1 MAQSFSVKAVLQ
13 AIDEN
18 FTSTT
23 EKAMQTMN
31 KLGAT
36 SNSVSSSVARNGSG
50 MFGTFKSVAGGMG
63 LVAVAS
69 KAFDVVKGSVGAA
82 VSRID
87 TLNNSNRTFAN
98 MGFSA
103 NQTKSAMNGLQSS
116 IKGLPTSLD
125 SAVKG
130 VQMISA
136 STGNLG
142 KSQKVWSALNDS
154 IIGFGGSTADVSNA
168 TIQLSQAFANGKIDG
183 MTWISM
189 MNSNMGPVLNAIAK
203 KLGMTTGQLKDG
215 LASGKISTN
224 QFMDAL
230 ISLDKN
236 GGGGL
241 KSLHQIAMDSTAGI
255 GTAMENMKTAV
266 VRGVGKAILA
276 FSNFSKDV
284 TGMSI
289 AEIITNIGNV
299 AEQSLNKIGP
309 ALKSIEPI
317 FKGFFD
323 FINQNKDW
331 LGPLAVSVVTF
342 IGAFKGVQAVFNTV
356 NTGKALIGI
365 AKGSSA
371 ASSALKILAKDSK
384 VAAAAQAVLNAV
396 AELNPYVLIATVIIA
411 VGAALVWFFT
421 QTKTGQKLWQGFT
434 QFLSNAWQGLVS
446 IAQSVWSA
454 IVNTFTTVVGKV
466 KSVWGSITSFFSSL
480 WQGIVSV
487 AQSVWGSIVSVF
499 TTAWNG
505 FIQAV
510 SPIIDAF
517 KNLWNSL
524 TEFFTVLWQGIV
536 SVAKTIW
543 SGLSAFFSTI
553 WQGIVAVATPI
564 WNGLV
569 AVITTVWNVIKTVVQ
584 TGINVISTVIQSVM
598 TVIQAIWS
606 AVWNVISTVAQ
617 TVWNMITTAVQ
628 TEMTMISSIIQATL
642 TIIQTVWSTIWNVI
656 VTVVQTVWNMV
667 VTVISTA
674 INIVAGIIQA
684 ITQAIQGNW
693 LAVWNTIVSIAT
705 TVWNGIKSVVSAG
718 INGVKSVITTVM
730 NGLKSV
736 ISTVWNTIKSI
747 FNAGVNFIK
756 SVVHIDLGAQ
766 GRAIMNSFL
775 NGLRSAWEA
784 VKSFVGGI
792 GSWIKKHKGP
802 ISYDRKLLI
811 PAGVAIMTGFNKGL
825 QDQFSTVQK
834 GVSNMAGA
842 VSDAVSSNLETITVP
857 SPNTRDFMNTMNA
870 LQSANQN
877 LYRQHSVGFGGTFS
891 DNLTIDSP
899 TMAQENNSLLRKLAD
914 KQQDIY
920 LDGDVLVGST
930 YDRYDNRLGNRVNLK
945 GRWS

>member
-23 EKAMQTMN
+23 NKAMQMMN

-36 SNSVSSSVARNGSG
+36 SDSVSNKVAKGGNTTTS
-50 MFGTFKSVAGGMG
+50 TFKSVASAIGVMSLGTAALGAISNGISDVYKG
-63 LVAVAS
+63 LSETSATWQTFNGNMAYIGKSSGEIAKVRGELTKFAQQTIYSAS
-69 KAFDVVKGSVGAA
+69 DMASTYSQLAA
-82 VSRID
+82 V
-87 TLNNSNRTFAN
+87 
-98 MGFSA
+98 G
-103 NQTKSAMNGLQSS
+103 TKNTTKL
-116 IKGLPTSLD
+116 
-125 SAVKG
+125 VK
-130 VQMISA
+130 
-136 STGNLG
+136 
-142 KSQKVWSALNDS
+142 
-154 IIGFGGSTADVSNA
+154 GFGGLAAASENPQQAMKTLSEQATQMAAKPMVQWQDFRLMLEQTPAGIAAVAKTMGMSTSELIKNVQD
-168 TIQLSQAFANGKIDG
+168 GKVKTEDFF
-183 MTWISM
+183 
-189 MNSNMGPVLNAIAK
+189 NAIAK
-203 KLGMTTGQLKDG
+203 AG
-215 LASGKISTN
+215 TN
-224 QFMDAL
+224 A
-230 ISLDKN
+230 
-236 GGGGL
+236 
-241 KSLHQIAMDSTAGI
+241 
-255 GTAMENMKTAV
+255 
-266 VRGVGKAILA
+266 
-276 FSNFSKDV
+276 NFSKMATQYKTVGQAMDGLKE
-284 TGMSI
+284 T
-289 AEIITNIGNV
+289 ATN
-299 AEQSLNKIGP
+299 ALLPTFDKIGSYGIKAISGIINYLDGINP
-309 ALKSIEPI
+309 QALAQSIGSAVDSVI
-317 FKGFFD
+317 NVLSTVFN

-342 IGAFKGVQAVFNTV
+342 IGAFKGVQA
-356 NTGKALIGI
+356 
-365 AKGSSA
+365 A
-371 ASSALKILAKDSK
+371 ASGISSLITGFQNLQAFVQIVAGAKNSLSAFFTLLG
-384 VAAAAQAVLNAV
+384 
-396 AELNPYVLIATVIIA
+396 LNPWVVLIAGIA
-411 VGAALVWFFT
+411 AVVAGLVWFFT

-446 IAQSVWSA
+446 IAQSVWST

-487 AQSVWGSIVSVF
+487 ARSVWGSIVSVF

-564 WNGLV
+564 WNSLV

-628 TEMTMISSIIQATL
+628 TGITMISSIIQATL
-642 TIIQTVWSTIWNVI
+642 TIIQTIWSTIWNVI

-674 INIVAGIIQA
+674 INVVAGIIQA
-684 ITQAIQGNW
+684 VTQAIQGNW
-693 LAVWNTIVSIAT
+693 SAVWNTIVSVAT

-766 GRAIMNSFL
+766 GRAIMDSFL
-775 NGLRSAWEA
+775 NGLKSAWEA

-811 PAGVAIMTGFNKGL
+811 PAGIAIMTGFNKGL
-825 QDQFSTVQK
+825 QDQFETVKK
-834 GVSNMAGA
+834 GISNMAGA

-857 SPNTRDFMNTMNA
+857 RPDTRDFMNTMNA

-899 TMAQENNSLLRKLAD
+899 TMAQENNNLLRKLAD

>member
-23 EKAMQTMN
+23 NKAMQMMN

-36 SNSVSSSVARNGSG
+36 SDSVSNKVAKGGNTTTS
-50 MFGTFKSVAGGMG
+50 TFKSVASAIGVMSLGTAALGAISNGISDVYKG
-63 LVAVAS
+63 LSETSATWQTFNGNMAYIGKSSGEIAKVRSELTKFAQQTIYSAS
-69 KAFDVVKGSVGAA
+69 DMASTYSQLAA
-82 VSRID
+82 V
-87 TLNNSNRTFAN
+87 
-98 MGFSA
+98 G
-103 NQTKSAMNGLQSS
+103 TKNTTKL
-116 IKGLPTSLD
+116 
-125 SAVKG
+125 VK
-130 VQMISA
+130 
-136 STGNLG
+136 
-142 KSQKVWSALNDS
+142 
-154 IIGFGGSTADVSNA
+154 GFGGLAAASENPQQAMKTLSEQATQMAAKPMVQWQDFRLMLEQTPAGIAAVAKTMGMSTSELIKNVQD
-168 TIQLSQAFANGKIDG
+168 GKVKTEDFF
-183 MTWISM
+183 
-189 MNSNMGPVLNAIAK
+189 NAIAK
-203 KLGMTTGQLKDG
+203 AG
-215 LASGKISTN
+215 TN
-224 QFMDAL
+224 A
-230 ISLDKN
+230 
-236 GGGGL
+236 
-241 KSLHQIAMDSTAGI
+241 
-255 GTAMENMKTAV
+255 
-266 VRGVGKAILA
+266 
-276 FSNFSKDV
+276 NFSKMATQYKTVGQAMDGLKE
-284 TGMSI
+284 T
-289 AEIITNIGNV
+289 ATN
-299 AEQSLNKIGP
+299 ALLPTFDKIGSYGIKAISGIINYLDGINP
-309 ALKSIEPI
+309 QALAQSIGSAVDSVI
-317 FKGFFD
+317 NVLSTVFN

-342 IGAFKGVQAVFNTV
+342 IGAFKGVQA
-356 NTGKALIGI
+356 
-365 AKGSSA
+365 A
-371 ASSALKILAKDSK
+371 ASGISSLITGFQNLQAFVQL
-384 VAAAAQAVLNAV
+384 VAG
-396 AELNPYVLIATVIIA
+396 AENSIKAFFTLLGLNPWVVLIAGIA
-411 VGAALVWFFT
+411 AVVAGLVWFFT

-434 QFLSNAWQGLVS
+434 QFLSNAWQSLVS

-454 IVNTFTTVVGKV
+454 IASAFTTVVEVIKG
-466 KSVWGSITSFFSSL
+466 VWSGITGFFSGL
-480 WQGIVSV
+480 WQGIVSI
-487 AQSVWGSIVSVF
+487 ATTVWNSFI
-499 TTAWNG
+499 TA
-505 FIQAV
+505 I
-510 SPIIDAF
+510 SPIVEAF
-517 KNLWNSL
+517 KTLWSSL
-524 TEFFTVLWQGIV
+524 TD
-536 SVAKTIW
+536 
-543 SGLSAFFSTI
+543 FFSTL
-553 WQGIVAVATPI
+553 WQGIVAVAKPI

-584 TGINVISTVIQSVM
+584 AGINVISTVIQSVM

-628 TEMTMISSIIQATL
+628 TGITMISSIIQATL

-674 INIVAGIIQA
+674 INVVAGIIQA

-693 LAVWNTIVSIAT
+693 SAVWNTIVSIAT

-784 VKSFVGGI
+784 VKSFVSGI
-792 GSWIKKHKGP
+792 GSWIKAHKGP

-811 PAGVAIMTGFNKGL
+811 PAGIAIMTGFNKGL

-834 GVSNMAGA
+834 GVSNMASA

-857 SPNTRDFMNTMNA
+857 SPNTRGFMNTMNA

-899 TMAQENNSLLRKLAD
+899 TMAQENNSLLRKLAN

-920 LDGDVLVGST
+920 LDGNVLVGGT
-930 YDRYDNRLGNRVNLK
+930 YDRYNHAFGNGVNLQ
-945 GRWS
+945 GRWN

>member
-23 EKAMQTMN
+23 NKAMQMMN

-36 SNSVSSSVARNGSG
+36 SDSVSNKVAKGGNTTTS
-50 MFGTFKSVAGGMG
+50 TFKSVASAIGVMSLGTTALGAISNGISDVYKG
-63 LVAVAS
+63 LSETSATWQTFNGNMAYIGKSSGEISKVRGELTKFAQQTIYSAS
-69 KAFDVVKGSVGAA
+69 DMASTYSQLAA
-82 VSRID
+82 V
-87 TLNNSNRTFAN
+87 
-98 MGFSA
+98 G
-103 NQTKSAMNGLQSS
+103 TKNTTKL
-116 IKGLPTSLD
+116 
-125 SAVKG
+125 VK
-130 VQMISA
+130 
-136 STGNLG
+136 
-142 KSQKVWSALNDS
+142 
-154 IIGFGGSTADVSNA
+154 GFGGLAAASENPQQAMKTLSEQATQMAAKPMVQWQDFRLMLEQTPAGIAAVAKTMGMSTSELIKNVQD
-168 TIQLSQAFANGKIDG
+168 GKVKTEDFF
-183 MTWISM
+183 
-189 MNSNMGPVLNAIAK
+189 NAIAK
-203 KLGMTTGQLKDG
+203 AG
-215 LASGKISTN
+215 TN
-224 QFMDAL
+224 A
-230 ISLDKN
+230 
-236 GGGGL
+236 
-241 KSLHQIAMDSTAGI
+241 
-255 GTAMENMKTAV
+255 
-266 VRGVGKAILA
+266 
-276 FSNFSKDV
+276 NFSKMATQYKTVGQAMDGLKE
-284 TGMSI
+284 T
-289 AEIITNIGNV
+289 ATNT
-299 AEQSLNKIGP
+299 LLPTFDKIGSYGIKAISGIINYLDGINP
-309 ALKSIEPI
+309 QALAQSIGSAVDSVI
-317 FKGFFD
+317 NVLSTVFN

-342 IGAFKGVQAVFNTV
+342 IGAFKGVQA
-356 NTGKALIGI
+356 
-365 AKGSSA
+365 A
-371 ASSALKILAKDSK
+371 ASGISSLITGFQNLQAFVQL
-384 VAAAAQAVLNAV
+384 VAG
-396 AELNPYVLIATVIIA
+396 AENSIKAFFTLLGLNPWVVLIAGIA
-411 VGAALVWFFT
+411 AVVAGLVWFFT

-487 AQSVWGSIVSVF
+487 AQSVWSSIVSVF

-564 WNGLV
+564 WNSLV

-628 TEMTMISSIIQATL
+628 TGITMISSIIQATL

-756 SVVHIDLGAQ
+756 SVVHIDLDAQ

-775 NGLRSAWEA
+775 NGLKSAWEA

-792 GSWIKKHKGP
+792 GSWIKAHKGP

-825 QDQFSTVQK
+825 QDQFSSVQK
-834 GVSNMAGA
+834 GVSNMASA

-899 TMAQENNSLLRKLAD
+899 TMAQENNNLLRKLAD

>member
-36 SNSVSSSVARNGSG
+36 SNSVSSSMAKNGSG
-50 MFGTFKSVAGGMG
+50 MSGTFKSVAGAIGVMSLGTAALGAISNGISDVYKG
-63 LVAVAS
+63 LSETSATWQTFNGNMAYIGKSSGEIAKVRGELTKFAQQTIYSAS
-69 KAFDVVKGSVGAA
+69 DMASTYSQLAA
-82 VSRID
+82 V
-87 TLNNSNRTFAN
+87 
-98 MGFSA
+98 G
-103 NQTKSAMNGLQSS
+103 TKNTTKL
-116 IKGLPTSLD
+116 
-125 SAVKG
+125 VK
-130 VQMISA
+130 
-136 STGNLG
+136 
-142 KSQKVWSALNDS
+142 
-154 IIGFGGSTADVSNA
+154 GFGGLAAASNNPQQAMKTLSEQATQMAAKPMVQWQDFRLMLEQTPAGIAAVAKTMGMSTSELIKNVQD
-168 TIQLSQAFANGKIDG
+168 GKVKTEDFF
-183 MTWISM
+183 
-189 MNSNMGPVLNAIAK
+189 NAIAK
-203 KLGMTTGQLKDG
+203 AG
-215 LASGKISTN
+215 TN
-224 QFMDAL
+224 A
-230 ISLDKN
+230 
-236 GGGGL
+236 
-241 KSLHQIAMDSTAGI
+241 
-255 GTAMENMKTAV
+255 
-266 VRGVGKAILA
+266 
-276 FSNFSKDV
+276 NFSKMATQYKTVGQAMDGLKE
-284 TGMSI
+284 T
-289 AEIITNIGNV
+289 ATN
-299 AEQSLNKIGP
+299 ALLPTFDKIGSYGIKAISGIINYLDGINP
-309 ALKSIEPI
+309 QALAQSIGSAVDSVI
-317 FKGFFD
+317 NVLSTVFN

-342 IGAFKGVQAVFNTV
+342 IGAFKGVQAAA
-356 NTGKALIGI
+356 TGIRSLITGLQNLQAFVQLVAGAENSIKAFFTLLG
-365 AKGSSA
+365 
-371 ASSALKILAKDSK
+371 
-384 VAAAAQAVLNAV
+384 
-396 AELNPYVLIATVIIA
+396 LNPWVVLIAGIA
-411 VGAALVWFFT
+411 AVVAGLVWFFT

-454 IVNTFTTVVGKV
+454 IVNTFTTVVSKI
-466 KSVWGSITSFFSSL
+466 KSVWSSITSFFSSL

-553 WQGIVAVATPI
+553 WQGIVSVATPI

-569 AVITTVWNVIKTVVQ
+569 AVITTVWNIIKTVVQ
-584 TGINVISTVIQSVM
+584 TEINVISTVIQSVM

-628 TEMTMISSIIQATL
+628 TGITMISTIIQATL
-642 TIIQTVWSTIWNVI
+642 TIIQTVWTTIWNVI
-656 VTVVQTVWNMV
+656 VTVVQTVWDMV

-674 INIVAGIIQA
+674 INVVAGIIQA

-693 LAVWNTIVSIAT
+693 SAVWNTIVSIAT
-705 TVWNGIKSVVSAG
+705 TVWNGIESVVSAG
-718 INGVKSVITTVM
+718 INGVKAVITTVM

-736 ISTVWNTIKSI
+736 ISAVWNTIKGI

-766 GRAIMNSFL
+766 GRAIIDSFL
-775 NGLRSAWEA
+775 NGLKSAWEA

-792 GSWIKKHKGP
+792 ASWIKKHKGP

-857 SPNTRDFMNTMNA
+857 SPDTRDFMNTMNA

-877 LYRQHSVGFGGTFS
+877 LYRQHSIGFGGTFS

-920 LDGDVLVGST
+920 LDGDVLVGGT

>member
-23 EKAMQTMN
+23 NKAMQMMN

-36 SNSVSSSVARNGSG
+36 SDSVSNKVAKGGNTTTS
-50 MFGTFKSVAGGMG
+50 TFKSVASAIGVMSLGTAALGAISNGISDVYKG
-63 LVAVAS
+63 LSETSATWQTFNGNMAYIGKSSGEIAKVRGELTKFAQQTIYSAS
-69 KAFDVVKGSVGAA
+69 DMASTYSQLAA
-82 VSRID
+82 V
-87 TLNNSNRTFAN
+87 
-98 MGFSA
+98 G
-103 NQTKSAMNGLQSS
+103 TKNTTKL
-116 IKGLPTSLD
+116 
-125 SAVKG
+125 VK
-130 VQMISA
+130 
-136 STGNLG
+136 
-142 KSQKVWSALNDS
+142 
-154 IIGFGGSTADVSNA
+154 GFGGLAAASENPQQAMKTLSEQATQMAAKPMVQWQDFRLMLEQTPAGIAAVAKTMGMSTSELIKNVQD
-168 TIQLSQAFANGKIDG
+168 GKVKTEDFF
-183 MTWISM
+183 
-189 MNSNMGPVLNAIAK
+189 NAIAK
-203 KLGMTTGQLKDG
+203 AG
-215 LASGKISTN
+215 TN
-224 QFMDAL
+224 A
-230 ISLDKN
+230 
-236 GGGGL
+236 
-241 KSLHQIAMDSTAGI
+241 
-255 GTAMENMKTAV
+255 
-266 VRGVGKAILA
+266 
-276 FSNFSKDV
+276 NFSKMATQYKTVGQAMDGLKE
-284 TGMSI
+284 T
-289 AEIITNIGNV
+289 ATN
-299 AEQSLNKIGP
+299 ALLPTFDKIGSYGIKAISGIINYLDGINP
-309 ALKSIEPI
+309 QALAQSIGSAVDSVI
-317 FKGFFD
+317 NVLSTVFN

-342 IGAFKGVQAVFNTV
+342 IGAFKGVQA
-356 NTGKALIGI
+356 
-365 AKGSSA
+365 A
-371 ASSALKILAKDSK
+371 ASGISSLITGFQNLQAFVQIVAGAKNSLSAFFTLLG
-384 VAAAAQAVLNAV
+384 
-396 AELNPYVLIATVIIA
+396 LNPWVVLIAGIA
-411 VGAALVWFFT
+411 AVVAGLVWFFT

-446 IAQSVWSA
+446 IAQSVWST

-564 WNGLV
+564 WNSLV

-628 TEMTMISSIIQATL
+628 TGITMISSIIQATL
-642 TIIQTVWSTIWNVI
+642 TIIQTIWSTIWNVI

-674 INIVAGIIQA
+674 INVVAGIIQV

-693 LAVWNTIVSIAT
+693 SAVWNTIVSVAT

-766 GRAIMNSFL
+766 GRAIMDSFL
-775 NGLRSAWEA
+775 NGLKSAWEA

-825 QDQFSTVQK
+825 QDQFETVKK

-857 SPNTRDFMNTMNA
+857 SPDTRDFMNTMSA

-899 TMAQENNSLLRKLAD
+899 TMAQENNNLLRKLAD

>member
-23 EKAMQTMN
+23 NKAMQMMN

-36 SNSVSSSVARNGSG
+36 SDSVSNKVAKGGSTTTS
-50 MFGTFKSVAGGMG
+50 TFKSVAGAIGVMSLGTAALGAISNGISDVYKG
-63 LVAVAS
+63 LSETSATWQTFNGNMAYIGKSSGEIAKVRGELTKFAQQTIYSAS
-69 KAFDVVKGSVGAA
+69 DMASTYSQLAA
-82 VSRID
+82 V
-87 TLNNSNRTFAN
+87 
-98 MGFSA
+98 G
-103 NQTKSAMNGLQSS
+103 TKNTTKL
-116 IKGLPTSLD
+116 
-125 SAVKG
+125 VK
-130 VQMISA
+130 
-136 STGNLG
+136 
-142 KSQKVWSALNDS
+142 
-154 IIGFGGSTADVSNA
+154 GFGGLAAASENPQQAMKTLSEQATQMAAKPMVQWQDFRLMLEQTPAGIAAVAKTMGMSTSELIKNVQD
-168 TIQLSQAFANGKIDG
+168 GKVKTEDFF
-183 MTWISM
+183 
-189 MNSNMGPVLNAIAK
+189 NAIAK
-203 KLGMTTGQLKDG
+203 AG
-215 LASGKISTN
+215 TN
-224 QFMDAL
+224 A
-230 ISLDKN
+230 
-236 GGGGL
+236 
-241 KSLHQIAMDSTAGI
+241 
-255 GTAMENMKTAV
+255 
-266 VRGVGKAILA
+266 
-276 FSNFSKDV
+276 NFSKMATQYKTVGQAMDGLKE
-284 TGMSI
+284 T
-289 AEIITNIGNV
+289 ATN
-299 AEQSLNKIGP
+299 ALLPTFDKIGSYGIKAISGIINYLDGINP
-309 ALKSIEPI
+309 QALAQSVGSAVDSVINVLSTV
-317 FKGFFD
+317 FN

-342 IGAFKGVQAVFNTV
+342 IGAFKGVQA
-356 NTGKALIGI
+356 
-365 AKGSSA
+365 A
-371 ASSALKILAKDSK
+371 ASGISSLITGFQNLQAFVQL
-384 VAAAAQAVLNAV
+384 VAG
-396 AELNPYVLIATVIIA
+396 AENSIKAFFTLLGLNPWVVLIAGIA
-411 VGAALVWFFT
+411 AVVAGLVWFFT

-564 WNGLV
+564 WNSLV

-606 AVWNVISTVAQ
+606 AEWNVISTVAQ

-674 INIVAGIIQA
+674 INVVAGIIQA

-693 LAVWNTIVSIAT
+693 SAVWNTIVSIAT

-718 INGVKSVITTVM
+718 INGVQSVITTVM

-756 SVVHIDLGAQ
+756 SVVHIDLSAQ

-775 NGLRSAWEA
+775 GGLESAWGA
-784 VKSFVGGI
+784 VKSFVGSI
-792 GSWIKKHKGP
+792 GSWIKAHKGP

-825 QDQFSTVQK
+825 QNQFSTVQK

-857 SPNTRDFMNTMNA
+857 SPNTRDFMNTMSA

-899 TMAQENNSLLRKLAD
+899 TMAQENNNLLRKLAN

-945 GRWS
+945 SRWS

>member
-23 EKAMQTMN
+23 NKAMQMMN

-36 SNSVSSSVARNGSG
+36 SDSVSSRMNKGGSATSS
-50 MFGTFKSVAGGMG
+50 TFKSVAGAIGVMSLGTAALGAISNGISDVYKG
-63 LVAVAS
+63 LSETSATWQTFNGNMAYIGKSSKEISKVRGELTKFAQQTIYSAS
-69 KAFDVVKGSVGAA
+69 DMASTYSQLAA
-82 VSRID
+82 V
-87 TLNNSNRTFAN
+87 
-98 MGFSA
+98 G
-103 NQTKSAMNGLQSS
+103 TKNTTKL
-116 IKGLPTSLD
+116 
-125 SAVKG
+125 VK
-130 VQMISA
+130 
-136 STGNLG
+136 
-142 KSQKVWSALNDS
+142 
-154 IIGFGGSTADVSNA
+154 GFGGLAAASENPQQAMKTLSEQATQMAAKPMVQWQDFRLMLEQTPAGIAAVAKTMGMSTSELIKNVQD
-168 TIQLSQAFANGKIDG
+168 GKVKTEDFF
-183 MTWISM
+183 
-189 MNSNMGPVLNAIAK
+189 NAIAK
-203 KLGMTTGQLKDG
+203 AG
-215 LASGKISTN
+215 TN
-224 QFMDAL
+224 A
-230 ISLDKN
+230 
-236 GGGGL
+236 
-241 KSLHQIAMDSTAGI
+241 
-255 GTAMENMKTAV
+255 
-266 VRGVGKAILA
+266 
-276 FSNFSKDV
+276 NFSKMATQYKTVGQAMDGLKE
-284 TGMSI
+284 T
-289 AEIITNIGNV
+289 ATN
-299 AEQSLNKIGP
+299 ALLPTFDKIGSYGIKAISGIINYLDGINP
-309 ALKSIEPI
+309 QALAQSIGSAVDSVI
-317 FKGFFD
+317 NVLSTVFNFV
-323 FINQNKDW
+323 NQNKDW

-342 IGAFKGVQAVFNTV
+342 IGAFKGVQAATIGMRSLI
-356 NTGKALIGI
+356 TGFQNLQAFVQLVAGAENSIKAFFTLLGLNPWVVII
-365 AKGSSA
+365 AG
-371 ASSALKILAKDSK
+371 
-384 VAAAAQAVLNAV
+384 AAAAV
-396 AELNPYVLIATVIIA
+396 A
-411 VGAALVWFFT
+411 GLVWFFT
-421 QTKTGQKLWQGFT
+421 QTKTGQKWWQGFT

-454 IVNTFTTVVGKV
+454 IVSAFTTVVGVIKG
-466 KSVWGSITSFFSSL
+466 VWSGITGFFSGL
-480 WQGIVSV
+480 WQGIVSI
-487 AQSVWGSIVSVF
+487 ATTVWNSFITSI
-499 TTAWNG
+499 
-505 FIQAV
+505 
-510 SPIIDAF
+510 SPIVEAF
-517 KNLWNSL
+517 KTLWSSL
-524 TEFFTVLWQGIV
+524 T
-536 SVAKTIW
+536 
-543 SGLSAFFSTI
+543 AFFSTL

-569 AVITTVWNVIKTVVQ
+569 AVITTVWNIITTVIQ
-584 TGINVISTVIQSVM
+584 TDITVISTVIQSVM

-628 TEMTMISSIIQATL
+628 TGITMISSIIQATL

-674 INIVAGIIQA
+674 INVVAGIIQA

-693 LAVWNTIVSIAT
+693 SAVWNTIVAVAT

-747 FNAGVNFIK
+747 FNADVNFIK

-766 GRAIMNSFL
+766 GRAIMDSFL
-775 NGLRSAWEA
+775 NGLKSAWEA

-811 PAGVAIMTGFNKGL
+811 PAGIAIMTGFNEGL
-825 QDQFSTVQK
+825 QNQFSIVQK

-857 SPNTRDFMNTMNA
+857 SPDTKDFMNTMSA

-899 TMAQENNSLLRKLAD
+899 TMAQENNSLLRKLAN

>member
-13 AIDEN
+13 AVDEN

-23 EKAMQTMN
+23 NKAMQMMN

-36 SNSVSSSVARNGSG
+36 SDSVSSRMNKGGSATSS
-50 MFGTFKSVAGGMG
+50 TFKSVAGAIGVMSLGTAALGAISNGISDVYKG
-63 LVAVAS
+63 LSETSATWQTFNGNMAYIGKSSGEISKVRGELTKFAQQTIYSAS
-69 KAFDVVKGSVGAA
+69 DMASTYSQLAA
-82 VSRID
+82 V
-87 TLNNSNRTFAN
+87 
-98 MGFSA
+98 G
-103 NQTKSAMNGLQSS
+103 TKNTTKL
-116 IKGLPTSLD
+116 
-125 SAVKG
+125 VK
-130 VQMISA
+130 
-136 STGNLG
+136 
-142 KSQKVWSALNDS
+142 
-154 IIGFGGSTADVSNA
+154 GFGGLAAASENPQQAMKT
-168 TIQLSQAFANGKIDG
+168 LSQQATQMAAKPMVQWQDFRLMLEQTPAGIAAVAKTMGMSTSELIKNVQDGKVKTEDFF
-183 MTWISM
+183 
-189 MNSNMGPVLNAIAK
+189 NAIAK
-203 KLGMTTGQLKDG
+203 AG
-215 LASGKISTN
+215 TN
-224 QFMDAL
+224 A
-230 ISLDKN
+230 
-236 GGGGL
+236 
-241 KSLHQIAMDSTAGI
+241 
-255 GTAMENMKTAV
+255 
-266 VRGVGKAILA
+266 
-276 FSNFSKDV
+276 NFSKMATQYKTVGQAMDGLKE
-284 TGMSI
+284 T
-289 AEIITNIGNV
+289 ATN
-299 AEQSLNKIGP
+299 ALLPTFDKIGSYGIKAISGIINYLDGINP
-309 ALKSIEPI
+309 QALAQSIGSAVDDVI
-317 FKGFFD
+317 NVLSTVFN

-331 LGPLAVSVVTF
+331 LGPLTIGIASF
-342 IGAFKGVQAVFNTV
+342 IALNKAISIAKDAWVGTQAVF

-396 AELNPYVLIATVIIA
+396 AELNPYVLIATAIIA

-466 KSVWGSITSFFSSL
+466 KSVWSSITGFFSNL

-510 SPIIDAF
+510 SPIINAF

-598 TVIQAIWS
+598 TVIQTIWS

-628 TEMTMISSIIQATL
+628 TGITMISSIIQATL

-674 INIVAGIIQA
+674 INVVAGIIQA

-693 LAVWNTIVSIAT
+693 SAVWNTIVSIAA

-718 INGVKSVITTVM
+718 INGVKAVITTVM

-775 NGLRSAWEA
+775 NGLKSAWEA

-792 GSWIKKHKGP
+792 GSWIKAHKGP
-802 ISYDRKLLI
+802 IRVDRKLLI
-811 PAGVAIMTGFNKGL
+811 PAGIAIMTGFNKGL
-825 QDQFSTVQK
+825 QDQFSMVQK

-842 VSDAVSSNLETITVP
+842 VSDAVSSNLETIAVP

-914 KQQDIY
+914 KKQDIY
-920 LDGDVLVGST
+920 LDGNVLVGGT
-930 YDRYDNRLGNRVNLK
+930 YDRYNHAFGNGVNLQ
-945 GRWS
+945 GRWN

>member
-23 EKAMQTMN
+23 NKAMQMMN

-36 SNSVSSSVARNGSG
+36 SDSVSNKVAKGGNTTTS
-50 MFGTFKSVAGGMG
+50 TFKSVASAIGVMSLGTTALGAISNGISDVYKG
-63 LVAVAS
+63 LSETSATWQTFNGNMAYIGKSSGEISKVRGELTKFAQQTIYSAS
-69 KAFDVVKGSVGAA
+69 DMASTYSQLAA
-82 VSRID
+82 V
-87 TLNNSNRTFAN
+87 
-98 MGFSA
+98 G
-103 NQTKSAMNGLQSS
+103 TKNTTKL
-116 IKGLPTSLD
+116 
-125 SAVKG
+125 VK
-130 VQMISA
+130 
-136 STGNLG
+136 
-142 KSQKVWSALNDS
+142 
-154 IIGFGGSTADVSNA
+154 GFGGLAAASENPQQAMKTLSEQATQMAAKPMVQWQDFRLMLEQTPAGIAAVAKTMGMSTSELIKNVQD
-168 TIQLSQAFANGKIDG
+168 GKVKTEDFF
-183 MTWISM
+183 
-189 MNSNMGPVLNAIAK
+189 NAIAK
-203 KLGMTTGQLKDG
+203 AG
-215 LASGKISTN
+215 TN
-224 QFMDAL
+224 A
-230 ISLDKN
+230 
-236 GGGGL
+236 
-241 KSLHQIAMDSTAGI
+241 
-255 GTAMENMKTAV
+255 
-266 VRGVGKAILA
+266 
-276 FSNFSKDV
+276 NFSKMATQYKTVGQAMDGLKE
-284 TGMSI
+284 T
-289 AEIITNIGNV
+289 ATNT
-299 AEQSLNKIGP
+299 LLPTFDKIGSYGIKAISGIINYLDGINP
-309 ALKSIEPI
+309 QALAQSIGSAVDSVI
-317 FKGFFD
+317 NVLSTVFN

-342 IGAFKGVQAVFNTV
+342 IGAFKGVQA
-356 NTGKALIGI
+356 
-365 AKGSSA
+365 A
-371 ASSALKILAKDSK
+371 ASGISSLITGFQNLQAFVQL
-384 VAAAAQAVLNAV
+384 VAG
-396 AELNPYVLIATVIIA
+396 AENSIKAFFTLLGLNPWVVLIAGIA
-411 VGAALVWFFT
+411 AVVAGLVWFFT

-564 WNGLV
+564 WNSLV

-606 AVWNVISTVAQ
+606 AEWNVISTVAQ

-674 INIVAGIIQA
+674 INVVAGIIQA

-693 LAVWNTIVSIAT
+693 SAVWNTIVSIAT

-718 INGVKSVITTVM
+718 INGVQSVITTVM

-756 SVVHIDLGAQ
+756 SVVHIDLSAQ

-775 NGLRSAWEA
+775 GGLESAWGA
-784 VKSFVGGI
+784 VKSFVGSI
-792 GSWIKKHKGP
+792 GSWIKAHKGP

-825 QDQFSTVQK
+825 QDQFSMVKK

-857 SPNTRDFMNTMNA
+857 RPDTRDFMNTMNA

-899 TMAQENNSLLRKLAD
+899 TMAQENNNLLRKLAD

>member
-31 KLGAT
+31 ELGAT
-36 SNSVSSSVARNGSG
+36 SNSVSSSMAKNGSG
-50 MFGTFKSVAGGMG
+50 MSGTFKSVAGAIGVMSLGTAALGAISNGISDVYKG
-63 LVAVAS
+63 LSETSATWQTFNGNMAYIGKSSGEIAKVRGELTKFAQQTIYSAS
-69 KAFDVVKGSVGAA
+69 DMASTYSQLAA
-82 VSRID
+82 V
-87 TLNNSNRTFAN
+87 
-98 MGFSA
+98 G
-103 NQTKSAMNGLQSS
+103 TKNTTKL
-116 IKGLPTSLD
+116 
-125 SAVKG
+125 VK
-130 VQMISA
+130 
-136 STGNLG
+136 
-142 KSQKVWSALNDS
+142 
-154 IIGFGGSTADVSNA
+154 GFGGLAAASENPQQAMKTLSEQATQMAAKPMVQWQDFRLMLEQTPAGIAAVAKTMGMSTSELIKNVQD
-168 TIQLSQAFANGKIDG
+168 GKVKTEDFF
-183 MTWISM
+183 
-189 MNSNMGPVLNAIAK
+189 NAIAK
-203 KLGMTTGQLKDG
+203 AG
-215 LASGKISTN
+215 TN
-224 QFMDAL
+224 A
-230 ISLDKN
+230 
-236 GGGGL
+236 
-241 KSLHQIAMDSTAGI
+241 
-255 GTAMENMKTAV
+255 
-266 VRGVGKAILA
+266 
-276 FSNFSKDV
+276 NFSKMATQYKTVGQAMDGLKE
-284 TGMSI
+284 T
-289 AEIITNIGNV
+289 ATN
-299 AEQSLNKIGP
+299 ALLPTFDKIGSYGIKAISGIINYLDGINP
-309 ALKSIEPI
+309 QALAQSIGSAVDSVI
-317 FKGFFD
+317 NVLSTVFNFV
-323 FINQNKDW
+323 NQNKDW

-342 IGAFKGVQAVFNTV
+342 IGAFKGVQA
-356 NTGKALIGI
+356 
-365 AKGSSA
+365 A
-371 ASSALKILAKDSK
+371 ASGISSLITGLQNLQAFVQL
-384 VAAAAQAVLNAV
+384 VAG
-396 AELNPYVLIATVIIA
+396 AENSIKAFFTLLGLNPWVVLIAGIA
-411 VGAALVWFFT
+411 AVVAGLVWFFT

-454 IVNTFTTVVGKV
+454 IVSAFTTVVGVIKG
-466 KSVWGSITSFFSSL
+466 VWSGVTGFFSGL
-480 WQGIVSV
+480 WQGIVSI
-487 AQSVWGSIVSVF
+487 ATTVWNSFITSI
-499 TTAWNG
+499 
-505 FIQAV
+505 
-510 SPIIDAF
+510 SPIVEAF
-517 KNLWNSL
+517 KTLWSSL
-524 TEFFTVLWQGIV
+524 T
-536 SVAKTIW
+536 
-543 SGLSAFFSTI
+543 AFFSTL

-569 AVITTVWNVIKTVVQ
+569 AVITTVWNIITTVIQ
-584 TGINVISTVIQSVM
+584 TDITVISTVIQSVM

-628 TEMTMISSIIQATL
+628 TGITMISSIIQATL

-674 INIVAGIIQA
+674 INVVAGIIQA

-693 LAVWNTIVSIAT
+693 SAVWNTIVAVAT

-756 SVVHIDLGAQ
+756 SIVHIDLGAQ
-766 GRAIMNSFL
+766 GRAIMDSFL
-775 NGLRSAWEA
+775 NGLKSAWEA

-811 PAGVAIMTGFNKGL
+811 PAGIAIMTGFNEGL
-825 QDQFSTVQK
+825 QNQFSVVQK

-842 VSDAVSSNLETITVP
+842 VSDAVSSNLETIAVP
-857 SPNTRDFMNTMNA
+857 SPDTRDFMNTISA
-870 LQSANQN
+870 LQNANQN

-920 LDGDVLVGST
+920 LDGNVLVGGT
-930 YDRYDNRLGNRVNLK
+930 YDRYNHAFGNSVNLQ
-945 GRWS
+945 GRWN

>member
-36 SNSVSSSVARNGSG
+36 SNSVSSSMAKNGSG
-50 MFGTFKSVAGGMG
+50 MYGAFKSVAGGMG

-309 ALKSIEPI
+309 ALQKTEPFFKSLFSTIQGL
-317 FKGFFD
+317 FNFV
-323 FINQNKDW
+323 NQNKDW

-342 IGAFKGVQAVFNTV
+342 IGAFKGVQAAA
-356 NTGKALIGI
+356 TGIRSLITGFQNLQAFVQLVAGAENSIKAFFTLLG
-365 AKGSSA
+365 
-371 ASSALKILAKDSK
+371 
-384 VAAAAQAVLNAV
+384 
-396 AELNPYVLIATVIIA
+396 LNPWVVLIAGIA
-411 VGAALVWFFT
+411 AVVAGLVWFFT

-466 KSVWGSITSFFSSL
+466 KSVWSSITSFFSSL

-524 TEFFTVLWQGIV
+524 TEFFAVLWQGIV

-564 WNGLV
+564 WNSLV

-584 TGINVISTVIQSVM
+584 TEINVISTVIQSVM

-628 TEMTMISSIIQATL
+628 TGITMISSIIQATL

-674 INIVAGIIQA
+674 INVVAGIIQA

-693 LAVWNTIVSIAT
+693 SAVWNTIVAVAT

-747 FNAGVNFIK
+747 FNAGVNFIR

-766 GRAIMNSFL
+766 GRAIMDSFL
-775 NGLRSAWEA
+775 NGLKSAWEA

-811 PAGVAIMTGFNKGL
+811 PAGIAIMTGFNKGL
-825 QDQFSTVQK
+825 QDQFETVKK
-834 GVSNMAGA
+834 GVSSMAGA
-842 VSDAVSSNLETITVP
+842 VSDAVSSNLETIAVP
-857 SPNTRDFMNTMNA
+857 SPDTRDFMNTISA
-870 LQSANQN
+870 LQNANQN

-899 TMAQENNSLLRKLAD
+899 TMAQENNNLLRKLAD

>member
-13 AIDEN
+13 AVDEN

-23 EKAMQTMN
+23 NKAMQMMN

-36 SNSVSSSVARNGSG
+36 SNTVSNSVSESG
-50 MFGTFKSVAGGMG
+50 NSMTGTFKSVASGMG
-63 LVAVAS
+63 LVAVAG
-69 KAFDVVKGSVGAA
+69 KAFDVIKSSVSSA

-98 MGFSA
+98 MNFSA
-103 NQTKSAMNGLQSS
+103 NQTKSAMNGLQAS

-130 VQMISA
+130 VQMIAA

-142 KSQKVWSALNDS
+142 KSQKVWSALNDA

-203 KLGMTTGQLKDG
+203 QLGMTTGELKDG
-215 LASGKISTN
+215 LSSGKISTKE
-224 QFMDAL
+224 FMDAL

-241 KSLHQIAMDSTAGI
+241 KSLHQIAMDSTSGI
-255 GTAMENMKTAV
+255 GTAMENMKTAIT
-266 VRGVGKAILA
+266 RGVGKAILA
-276 FSNFSKDV
+276 FSNFSEQV

-289 AEIITNIGNV
+289 ADIITNIGNV
-299 AEQSLNKIGP
+299 AEQSFNKIGP
-309 ALKSIEPI
+309 ALQKVEPFFKSLFSTIQGL
-317 FKGFFD
+317 FN

-342 IGAFKGVQAVFNTV
+342 IGAFKGVQA
-356 NTGKALIGI
+356 
-365 AKGSSA
+365 A
-371 ASSALKILAKDSK
+371 ASGISSLITGFQNLQAFVQIVAGAKNSLSAFFTLLG
-384 VAAAAQAVLNAV
+384 
-396 AELNPYVLIATVIIA
+396 LNPWVVLIAGIA
-411 VGAALVWFFT
+411 AVVAGLVWFFT

-454 IVNTFTTVVGKV
+454 IVNTFTTVVNKV
-466 KSVWGSITSFFSSL
+466 KSVWSSITGFFSSL

-569 AVITTVWNVIKTVVQ
+569 AVITTVWNIIKTVVQ

-598 TVIQAIWS
+598 TVIQTIWS

-628 TEMTMISSIIQATL
+628 TGITMISSIIQATL

-674 INIVAGIIQA
+674 INVVAGIIQA

-693 LAVWNTIVSIAT
+693 SAVWNTIVSVAT

-766 GRAIMNSFL
+766 GRAIIDSFL
-775 NGLRSAWEA
+775 NGLKSAWEA

-825 QDQFSTVQK
+825 QDQFETVKK
-834 GVSNMAGA
+834 GVSSMAGA
-842 VSDAVSSNLETITVP
+842 VSDAVSSNLETIAVP
-857 SPNTRDFMNTMNA
+857 SPDTRDFMNTISA

-899 TMAQENNSLLRKLAD
+899 TMAQENNSLLRKLAN

>member
-23 EKAMQTMN
+23 NKAMQMMN

-36 SNSVSSSVARNGSG
+36 SDSVSNKVAKGGNTTTS
-50 MFGTFKSVAGGMG
+50 TFKSVASAIGVMSLGTTALGAISNGISDVYKG
-63 LVAVAS
+63 LSETSATWQTFNGNMAYIGKSSGEISKVRGELTKFAQQTIYSAS
-69 KAFDVVKGSVGAA
+69 DMASTYSQLAA
-82 VSRID
+82 V
-87 TLNNSNRTFAN
+87 
-98 MGFSA
+98 G
-103 NQTKSAMNGLQSS
+103 TKNTTKL
-116 IKGLPTSLD
+116 
-125 SAVKG
+125 VK
-130 VQMISA
+130 
-136 STGNLG
+136 
-142 KSQKVWSALNDS
+142 
-154 IIGFGGSTADVSNA
+154 GFGGLAAASENPQQAMKTLSEQATQMAAKPMVQWQDFRLMLEQTPAGIAAVAKTMGMSTSELIKNVQD
-168 TIQLSQAFANGKIDG
+168 GKVKTEDFF
-183 MTWISM
+183 
-189 MNSNMGPVLNAIAK
+189 NAIAK
-203 KLGMTTGQLKDG
+203 AG
-215 LASGKISTN
+215 TN
-224 QFMDAL
+224 A
-230 ISLDKN
+230 
-236 GGGGL
+236 
-241 KSLHQIAMDSTAGI
+241 
-255 GTAMENMKTAV
+255 
-266 VRGVGKAILA
+266 
-276 FSNFSKDV
+276 NFSKMATQYKTVGQAMDGLKE
-284 TGMSI
+284 T
-289 AEIITNIGNV
+289 ATNT
-299 AEQSLNKIGP
+299 LLPTFDKIGSYGIKAISGIINYLDGINP
-309 ALKSIEPI
+309 QALAQSIGSAVDSVI
-317 FKGFFD
+317 NVLSTVFN

-342 IGAFKGVQAVFNTV
+342 IGAFKGVQA
-356 NTGKALIGI
+356 
-365 AKGSSA
+365 A
-371 ASSALKILAKDSK
+371 ASGISSLITGFQNLQAFVQL
-384 VAAAAQAVLNAV
+384 VAG
-396 AELNPYVLIATVIIA
+396 AENSIKAFFTLLGLNPWVVLIAGIA
-411 VGAALVWFFT
+411 AVVAGLVWFFT

-564 WNGLV
+564 WNSLV

-606 AVWNVISTVAQ
+606 AEWNVISTVAQ

-674 INIVAGIIQA
+674 INVVAGIIQA

-693 LAVWNTIVSIAT
+693 SAVWNTIVSIAT

-718 INGVKSVITTVM
+718 INGVQSVITTVM

-756 SVVHIDLGAQ
+756 SVVHIDLSAQ

-775 NGLRSAWEA
+775 GGLESAWGA
-784 VKSFVGGI
+784 VKSFVGSI
-792 GSWIKKHKGP
+792 GSWIKAHKGP

-825 QDQFSTVQK
+825 QNQFSTVQK

-842 VSDAVSSNLETITVP
+842 VSDAVSSNLETIAVP
-857 SPNTRDFMNTMNA
+857 SPNTRDFMNTMSA

-899 TMAQENNSLLRKLAD
+899 TMAQENNNLLRKLAN

>member
-23 EKAMQTMN
+23 NKAMQMMN

-36 SNSVSSSVARNGSG
+36 SDSVSNKVAKGGNTTTS
-50 MFGTFKSVAGGMG
+50 TFKSVASAIGVMSLGTAALGAISNGISDVYKG
-63 LVAVAS
+63 LSETSATWQTFNGNMAYIGKSSGEIAKVRGELTKFAQQTIYSAS
-69 KAFDVVKGSVGAA
+69 DMASTYSQLAA
-82 VSRID
+82 V
-87 TLNNSNRTFAN
+87 
-98 MGFSA
+98 G
-103 NQTKSAMNGLQSS
+103 TKNTTKL
-116 IKGLPTSLD
+116 
-125 SAVKG
+125 VK
-130 VQMISA
+130 
-136 STGNLG
+136 
-142 KSQKVWSALNDS
+142 
-154 IIGFGGSTADVSNA
+154 GFGGLAAASENPQQAMKTLSEQATQMAAKPMVQWQDFRLMLEQTPAGIAAVAKTMGMSTSELIKNVQD
-168 TIQLSQAFANGKIDG
+168 GKVKTEDFF
-183 MTWISM
+183 
-189 MNSNMGPVLNAIAK
+189 NAIAK
-203 KLGMTTGQLKDG
+203 AG
-215 LASGKISTN
+215 TN
-224 QFMDAL
+224 A
-230 ISLDKN
+230 
-236 GGGGL
+236 
-241 KSLHQIAMDSTAGI
+241 
-255 GTAMENMKTAV
+255 
-266 VRGVGKAILA
+266 
-276 FSNFSKDV
+276 NFSKMATQYKTVGQAMDGLKE
-284 TGMSI
+284 T
-289 AEIITNIGNV
+289 ATN
-299 AEQSLNKIGP
+299 ALLPTFDKIGSYGIKAISGIINYLDGINP
-309 ALKSIEPI
+309 QALAQSIGSAVDSVI
-317 FKGFFD
+317 NVLSTVFN

-342 IGAFKGVQAVFNTV
+342 IGAFKGVQA
-356 NTGKALIGI
+356 
-365 AKGSSA
+365 A
-371 ASSALKILAKDSK
+371 ASGISSLIAGLQNLQAFVQL
-384 VAAAAQAVLNAV
+384 VAG
-396 AELNPYVLIATVIIA
+396 AENSIKAFFTLLGLNPWVVLIAGIA
-411 VGAALVWFFT
+411 AVVAGLVWFFT

-454 IVNTFTTVVGKV
+454 IVNTFTTVVNKV
-466 KSVWGSITSFFSSL
+466 KSVWSSITGFFSSL

-564 WNGLV
+564 WNSLV

-598 TVIQAIWS
+598 TVIQTIWS

-628 TEMTMISSIIQATL
+628 TGITMISSIIQATL

-674 INIVAGIIQA
+674 INVVAGIIQA

-693 LAVWNTIVSIAT
+693 SAVWNTIVSVAT

-718 INGVKSVITTVM
+718 INGVKAVITTVM
-730 NGLKSV
+730 NGLKAV

-766 GRAIMNSFL
+766 GRAIMDSFL
-775 NGLRSAWEA
+775 NGLKSAWEA

-792 GSWIKKHKGP
+792 GNWIKEHKGP

-811 PAGVAIMTGFNKGL
+811 PAGIAIMTGFNKGL
-825 QDQFSTVQK
+825 QDQFETVKK
-834 GVSNMAGA
+834 GVSSMAGA

-899 TMAQENNSLLRKLAD
+899 TMAQENNSLLRKLAN